1 MPKYIITPESEI
13 IVFPE
18 TMLHSHF
25 EDFKPLRAGFISFGV
40 DSDGNPSCSCYGES
54 YSLGLRSDP
63 EKDTKIAKQ
72 RLILVIS

>member
-25 EDFKPLRAGFISFGV
+25 EDFKPVRAGFISFGV
-40 DSDGNPSCSCYGES
+40 DSEGNPSCSCYGHS
-54 YSLGLRSDP
+54 YTLGLKSDP
-63 EKDTKIAKQ
+63 EKDTHIAEI
-72 RLILVIS
+72 RLSIL